1 MKYDP
6 LAMLLSDLD
15 NLTKM
20 QLREKYRG
28 EATAHSNMMARITS
42 KGAKVH
48 PEFRAF
54 KDFLRHVGPK
64 PTKKA
69 TLDRIDNNDP
79 EYAPGK
85 VRWADKKTQNANK
98 GDSVIFHCAV
108 TGRYF
113 KPGQLAA
120 KQKVTPAAIRNR
132 RRLGW
137 TDAEIIAGSRQA
149 QKPTSLVKWRPSS
162 VSAYR
167 APVSAA
173 EVQFKRNREACEHH
187 RREYGEEYFIST
199 PAEFYEILE
208 EDAVR
213 FCGGPDWIP
222 YAEAIF
228 LKNKLPRWWKEFAPH
243 INFLAL
249 KPHQQQWILRIDP
262 DHANKLKVAAS
273 L

>member
-1 MKYDP
+1 MKNDP
-6 LAMLLSDLD
+6 QAMLLADLD

-28 EATAHSNMMARITS
+28 EATAHSNMMARVTS

-54 KDFLRHVGPK
+54 KGFLRHVGPK

-98 GDSVIFHCAV
+98 GDNVIFYCAV
-108 TGRYF
+108 TGRYYIAS
-113 KPGQLAA
+113 QLAA
-120 KQKVTPAAIRNR
+120 KQKVTPAAIRKR
-132 RRLGW
+132 RMDGW
-137 TDAEIIAGSRQA
+137 TDAEIIAGFRQA
-149 QKPTSLVKWRPSS
+149 QKPITPPKSHTSPVP
-162 VSAYR
+162 AYR
-167 APVSAA
+167 PPMSAA
-173 EVQFKRNREACEHH
+173 EVLFMRNRETCEHF
-187 RREYGEEYFIST
+187 RREHGVEYFIHT
-199 PAEFYEILE
+199 PAEFYEALE

-213 FCGGPDWIP
+213 FCGGPDWIS
-222 YAEAIF
+222 YAEARF
-228 LKNKLPRWWKEFAPH
+228 LKHKLPRWWKEFKPH
-243 INFLAL
+243 INFHAL
-249 KPHQQQWILRIDP
+249 KPFQQEWILRIDP
-262 DHANKLKVAAS
+262 DQAGKLKVAAA

>member
-1 MKYDP
+1 
-6 LAMLLSDLD
+6 MLLADLD
-15 NLTKM
+15 SLTIM
-20 QLREKYRG
+20 QLRQKYRG
-28 EATAHSNMMARITS
+28 EATAHSNMMARAKT
-42 KGAKVH
+42 KGASIH
-48 PEFRAF
+48 PAFRAF

-120 KQKVTPAAIRNR
+120 RQKITPAAIRKR
-132 RRLGW
+132 RSDGW
-137 TDAEIIAGSRQA
+137 TDAEIIAGSRQV
-149 QKPTSLVKWRPSS
+149 QKPIAPPKSRPSP

-167 APVSAA
+167 PPMSAA
-173 EVQFKRNREACEHH
+173 EVLFMRNREACEHYK
-187 RREYGEEYFIST
+187 RETGEEYFVTT
-199 PAEFYEILE
+199 PAEFYETLGQ
-208 EDAVR
+208 DAVR
-213 FCGGPDWIP
+213 FCGGPEWIQ
-222 YAEAIF
+222 YAEALF
-228 LKNKLPRWWKEFAPH
+228 LKHKLPSWWKEFKPH

-249 KPHQQQWILRIDP
+249 KPFQQEWILRIDP
-262 DHANKLKVAAS
+262 DQANKLKMAAS